1 MVDYNQALSVHQALE
16 RGRALDDEGIAWIEE
31 PIRHDDLVGNRTLA
45 RALRSPL
52 QIGENFDGPQA
63 LEAAV
68 SAGAADLVMP
78 DVARIGGVPGWQ
90 QAAAIAAV
98 HGLEMASTPFDRKS
112 TRPHSS

>member
-52 QIGENFDGPQA
+52 QIGENFDGPPA
-63 LEAAV
+63 LGAAV
-68 SAGAADLVMP
+68 SAGAADLVIP
-78 DVARIGGVPGWQ
+78 DVAGDCGVTGWTRAPPVAAVPGQ
-90 QAAAIAAV
+90 DMSRI
-98 HGLEMASTPFDRKS
+98 LFP
-112 TRPHSS
+112 RPRRP